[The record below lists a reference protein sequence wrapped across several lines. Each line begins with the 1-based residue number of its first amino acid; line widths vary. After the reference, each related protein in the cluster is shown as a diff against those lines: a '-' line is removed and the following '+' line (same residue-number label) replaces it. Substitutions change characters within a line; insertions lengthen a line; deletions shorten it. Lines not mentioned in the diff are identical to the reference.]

1 MKCYSA
7 TRRRD
12 AAEVSRRGVVAVGRP
27 HAAAFEIVGAT
38 VLVLMFAVATA
49 GPLQAQ
55 DAGKDDSSW
64 EKIDSV
70 LVLPP
75 VLHPAAESAPADA
88 CAQDCPG
95 SSAPSDGEAPRAVVG
110 TADNPTDESVAVGGL
125 APDGSDLQDS
135 QQTAAAGGGDPQ
147 SDNGLDDSL
156 GSTGDYQAQQAAAEA
171 GGYGIVQA
179 PPVIVA
185 APIGPYRGP
194 SYAPRTLAP
203 MPPVFAPARSMPTSP
218 AWMPPPMTRVAP
230 LSPMIGPG
238 FPPTA
243 GGFPGAFYGSSGG
256 IFQNNMSGFR
266 AGFGR
271 R

>member
-12 AAEVSRRGVVAVGRP
+12 AAEVSRRGVVAVGWPR
-27 HAAAFEIVGAT
+27 ASALEIVGAT
-38 VLVLMFAVATA
+38 ALALMFAVATA
-49 GPLQAQ
+49 GLLQAQ

-64 EKIDSV
+64 ERVDSV

-75 VLHPAAESAPADA
+75 VLHPDAESAPADA

-95 SSAPSDGEAPRAVVG
+95 PGARSEGEAPRAVVG

-125 APDGSDLQDS
+125 APDGSDLQDR
-135 QQTAAAGGGDPQ
+135 QQTAAAAGGDPQ
-147 SDNGLDDSL
+147 SGNGLDDSL

-171 GGYGIVQA
+171 GGYGIVQG

-185 APIGPYRGP
+185 APTGPYRVPG
-194 SYAPRTLAP
+194 YVPRTPAQ
-203 MPPVFAPARSMPTSP
+203 MPPVLAPARSMPTSP

-230 LSPMIGPG
+230 LSPMISPV

-256 IFQNNMSGFR
+256 ILQNNLSGFR